1 MIAVV
6 STPNPH
12 SVRMSELIS
21 EMEKVWR
28 GREKVPEEPWEN
40 IVIVMSGFVFA
51 AIIIAVLALN

>member
-6 STPNPH
+6 STPNPY
-12 SVRMSELIS
+12 SVRMSELVYK
-21 EMEKVWR
+21 MEKVWR
-28 GREKVPEEPWEN
+28 GWENVPEKPWKN